1 MSHYLS
7 MPLWAAAHVWASD
20 YPARIAGRQGMSPAH
35 EVYRRIWIARGDGG
49 EAWRRPRLAAAAANL
64 GARCEVLRAAVNAVD
79 EAPIPPVRVRIGG
92 SWSPH
97 RAVFLLPPER
107 STMERDQMALERQR
121 SFARADGIGETFARF
136 EEALRDDGDGWRVM
150 LSEGGLRA
158 LRRLCEVADPPQE
171 ALDFWRGV
179 S

>member
-64 GARCEVLRAAVNAVD
+64 GARCEVLRAAMKAVD
-79 EAPIPPVRVRIGG
+79 EAPIPPVRVSIGG
-92 SWSPH
+92 SWSPL
-97 RAVFLLPPER
+97 RAVFSLPPTR
-107 STMERDQMALERQR
+107 TTMERDQLAIERQR
-121 SFARADGIGETFARF
+121 SFARADGLGQEFDQFAGGIVAT
-136 EEALRDDGDGWRVM
+136 EDGWIAP
-150 LSEGGLRA
+150 LSERGLRS
-158 LRRLCEVADPPQE
+158 LRRLLLLP
-171 ALDFWRGV
+171 
-179 S
+179 